1 MYSPIFLRT
10 EHELN
15 KALKKQRRSRT
26 DLGILFTSLWDN
38 QSNVLIKE
46 IREKLPRRGQTPL
59 YIVDSFKMPHAF
71 VIFNTSK
78 LPHLIQFKRGVLK
91 SEDYLSKVYEE
102 LGL

>member
-15 KALKKQRRSRT
+15 KALKKQRRGRT
-26 DLGILFTSLWDN
+26 DLGILFTSLWDD
-38 QSNVLIKE
+38 QSKALIKE
-46 IREKLPRRGQTPL
+46 ICEKLPRRSSTPL

-71 VIFNTSK
+71 IIFNTSK
-78 LPHLIQFKRGVLK
+78 LPHLIQFKRGVLQ